1 MSTLYLG
8 TDSETLAGKL
18 AELLQAKDRD
28 PFIPVT
34 IVLPNRY
41 LGKWLKLWLAR
52 RLGLAFNLRFL
63 YLENA
68 LWEWLRS
75 VDPRSHPSE
84 PELLDQDRHRLMGL
98 ARPWEENAGPE
109 LPGVPAAWQR
119 ANPATAPS

>member
-28 PFIPVT
+28 PFIPGT

-68 LWEWLRS
+68 LWAWLRS
-75 VDPRSHPSE
+75 LHPRSHPSE
-84 PELLDQDRHRLMGL
+84 PELLDHDSYPPMRL
-98 ARPWEENAGPE
+98 ARLWEDTAGPE
-109 LPGVPAAWQR
+109 LAA
-119 ANPATAPS
+119 